1 MCVPSHLRPCSMKL
15 KCELLLRTPSNCF
28 IKTTLLFLYS
38 LALCHWEAQINRPKK
53 NVILGIL
60 PRMFPST
67 AQCILHKDPWEKF
80 LLGLIIRKTCSAYNW
95 HSSVSFFLFTI
106 KGSLLLI
113 TFGGQEAQ
121 SYLGTVY
128 CNKSS
133 GLHLMVCILTF
144 TFPPIFS
151 FHKLLSPVTPLTISF
166 ISWIFY

>member
-1 MCVPSHLRPCSMKL
+1 MSFCSEHHQTASLRPLCFSSTL
-15 KCELLLRTPSNCF
+15 WPYAIERLRLTG
-28 IKTTLLFLYS
+28 
-38 LALCHWEAQINRPKK
+38 QKK

-128 CNKSS
+128 CNKSY

-166 ISWIFY
+166 IS